1 MTNPTQNT
9 RPVVKSTNPELY
21 VEHTFHL
28 QKARKYTYNYSM
40 LDDYILANW
49 GDKTIKQIASDTN
62 EYFNRVVYRVEL
74 LKEAGVIEGK
84 NDMERGKLLRTR
96 KYLIT
101 QLKELDAKLEGVA

>member
-1 MTNPTQNT
+1 MTNTNTTT

-21 VEHTFHL
+21 VEHTFHM

-49 GDKTIKQIASDTN
+49 GDKTLKQIAADTN
-62 EYFNRVVYRVEL
+62 EYFNRVVYRVDL
-74 LKEAGVIEGK
+74 LKEVGVIEGK
-84 NDMERGKLLRTR
+84 NNMERGKLLRTR